1 MDIDDK
7 AKIFT
12 RSEEKLTQ
20 YQKEINSASIE
31 LCRINPTLLMGGKGD
46 LLKLAR
52 ERVHN
57 NGYIY
62 KKGKSRAKR
71 LGSSTEDGSTSES
84 FKAKRVRIDGREREL
99 RMNHLLDQIADIERR
114 ITFKQCRI
122 DSAAASK
129 NFKACDELSQE
140 LSDLRTQKH
149 DLNCLLAPLQ
159 KKSAKSAWYY
169 KSKQKNGDEADVSD
183 NLLDTS
189 RETSVE
195 SNDGSGTSFLHQ
207 SLLTE
212 TQQQLQ

>member
-1 MDIDDK
+1 MNGGW
-7 AKIFT
+7 AT
-12 RSEEKLTQ
+12 
-20 YQKEINSASIE
+20 
-31 LCRINPTLLMGGKGD
+31 PT
-46 LLKLAR
+46 
-52 ERVHN
+52 HPFPIPF
-57 NGYIY
+57 IY
-62 KKGKSRAKR
+62 SNIYG
-71 LGSSTEDGSTSES
+71 
-84 FKAKRVRIDGREREL
+84 
-99 RMNHLLDQIADIERR
+99 
-114 ITFKQCRI
+114 RI

-212 TQQQLQ
+212 TPQQLQ